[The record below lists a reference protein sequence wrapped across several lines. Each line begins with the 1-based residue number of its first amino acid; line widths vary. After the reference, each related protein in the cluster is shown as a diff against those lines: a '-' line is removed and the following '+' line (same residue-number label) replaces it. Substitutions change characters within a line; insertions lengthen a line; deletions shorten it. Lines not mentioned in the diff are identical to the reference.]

1 MACHQTRT
9 VVRELDNSFLGD
21 KTFYAYQPAYGDE
34 SHGDS
39 YSKVFIE
46 YGRTDGRVFNNSD
59 MTFVYGERWGTL
71 YNQTLMNLTMKNNVI
86 AKASQTNIGTYVV
99 ETTGNEEN
107 NAFNF
112 EWNEDDPTESVAG
125 VTIIIQNYA
134 ADGSDLGTH
143 YPFYGTSEYPY
154 NVSGYEF
161 DPIAP
166 ISIRPTGD
174 VLVLADFEVALM
186 TTARLPW
193 ITIRNDEA
201 K

>member
-1 MACHQTRT
+1 MPSNSRT

-71 YNQTLMNLTMKNNVI
+71 YNQTLDESTMKNNVI

-99 ETTGNEEN
+99 ETTGNRRTTTHLTLN
-107 NAFNF
+107 
-112 EWNEDDPTESVAG
+112 
-125 VTIIIQNYA
+125 
-134 ADGSDLGTH
+134 GTKMI
-143 YPFYGTSEYPY
+143 P
-154 NVSGYEF
+154 
-161 DPIAP
+161 
-166 ISIRPTGD
+166 RR
-174 VLVLADFEVALM
+174 VLLA
-186 TTARLPW
+186 
-193 ITIRNDEA
+193 
-201 K
+201 